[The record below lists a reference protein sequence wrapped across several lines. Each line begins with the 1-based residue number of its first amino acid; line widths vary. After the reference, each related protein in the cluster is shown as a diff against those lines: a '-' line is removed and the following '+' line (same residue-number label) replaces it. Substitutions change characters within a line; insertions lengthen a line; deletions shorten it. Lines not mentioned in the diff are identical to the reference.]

1 MIIIP
6 ELDALSKRVLKFRHE
21 HGENQLEF
29 AEHCDVNH
37 YTMSAIE
44 NVAADVKVSTVQ
56 KIAAYTGMTVSE
68 LLDTK
73 TDE

>member
-1 MIIIP
+1 MP
-6 ELDALSKRVLKFRHE
+6 EFVALSKWILKYRHE
-21 HGENQLEF
+21 HGESQLEF
-29 AEHCDVNH
+29 AAHCDVSH

-44 NVAADVKVSTVQ
+44 NVADDVKVSTVQ

-73 TDE
+73 AGE